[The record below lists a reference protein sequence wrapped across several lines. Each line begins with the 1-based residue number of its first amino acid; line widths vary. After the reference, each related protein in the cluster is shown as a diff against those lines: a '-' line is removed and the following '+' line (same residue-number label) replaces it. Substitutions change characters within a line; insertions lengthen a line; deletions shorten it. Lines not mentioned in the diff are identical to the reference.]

1 MLRLWF
7 LWVTFVIVSKLAYP
21 NQECN
26 QEMTKSGEHFCIRVN
41 PEPQGQL
48 KSSEGLK
55 GACIAPYTAL
65 LKAPLRICL
74 QMDCMSG

>member
-1 MLRLWF
+1 
-7 LWVTFVIVSKLAYP
+7 
-21 NQECN
+21 
-26 QEMTKSGEHFCIRVN
+26 MTKSGEHFCIRVN

-65 LKAPLRICL
+65 LKAPLKMFAYKWITHELKATQESMGCAKNFP
-74 QMDCMSG
+74 MKCFVFV